1 MAAETLR
8 RLNAVRLDTPSSR
21 RGNFRRIV
29 EEVRW
34 ELDIRGFKNVGI
46 FVSGGIDEAEIGEL
60 RDIVSGFGVGTSV
73 ANAKCIDFAL
83 DIVEIEGEPCAKR
96 GKKGGKKQ
104 VYRKKTEK
112 GFEDFVA
119 IENSKQHFEGEP
131 C

>member
-1 MAAETLR
+1 
-8 RLNAVRLDTPSSR
+8 
-21 RGNFRRIV
+21 
-29 EEVRW
+29 
-34 ELDIRGFKNVGI
+34 
-46 FVSGGIDEAEIGEL
+46 L

-112 GFEDFVA
+112 GFEDFVV

-131 C
+131 LLKPLIIGGRIVEDFPLSLESARNRVLKQLKYVTDKE